1 LIESWI
7 QTNNQVFAAIK
18 NQDIMTLLIRVFIT
32 IVVALGIASV
42 LVVSV
47 VQKRKEIGI
56 LRAIGATRRQML
68 GVFLLQGVM
77 VGIGGALLGTALGM
91 MLVSLFSRIL
101 RNAEGQAL
109 FSLSFDFKLI
119 GYVVIGA
126 AVLGL
131 MAAVLPARNAAR
143 LDPAQAIR
151 G

>member
-1 LIESWI
+1 
-7 QTNNQVFAAIK
+7 
-18 NQDIMTLLIRVFIT
+18 M
-32 IVVALGIASV
+32 VVSLGIASV

-56 LRAIGATRRQML
+56 LRAVGATRRQML
-68 GVFLLQGVM
+68 SVFLLQGVI
-77 VGIGGALLGTALGM
+77 VGVGGALLGSVLGM
-91 MLVSLFSRIL
+91 MLVSFFSRIL

-109 FSLSFDFKLI
+109 FSLSFDFRLI
-119 GYVVIGA
+119 GYVVAGA

-131 MAAVLPARNAAR
+131 IAAVLPARNAAR